1 MARIQLGNFG
11 NVLPEVQRTPTQSVS
26 SGQIIANAVGNV
38 AGQFIQRKQQENAVL
53 KQEQERDENL
63 LYVGQTAK
71 MNSDIEMLDR
81 GITEQIGLNQ
91 MTYDDAISYR
101 KENLEQIRS
110 RYQEKI
116 PASKKNQFDSSYD
129 AISYDSANRLLPV
142 AMQAKK
148 AQDIQKVEGIVE
160 DALKSNDKNKGA
172 ALVQSALN
180 VSSLQAD
187 KQTEAMRNYG
197 RRWDNNTATQR
208 FIQLSEDGDIESLK
222 TEYSMKSLTSN
233 YPDMTQEDA
242 LKQYNSA
249 QSEIG
254 RIEKRNEVELKK
266 REDLAK
272 KSLDDYKSAVFAAG
286 SRGLDESVENTT
298 LDMVKGTPYEAEYK
312 FYQSQ
317 SHNFTKFGQ
326 LSVTEQNRQIAKIE
340 ASLASNKSVDPE
352 TDNKILSAYKSINAD
367 KTANLDNPNQ
377 LIRNLGANVE
387 TIQPLD
393 LLTNPTKATK
403 SIVSNALSQ
412 MNLGESGLKLSPI
425 PQEDVPALK
434 DAWGKASVDQRLN
447 IISSLISG
455 TKNAKNGKAI
465 WNAAL
470 GQITGNNKA
479 YAMAGVARM
488 NGYYAQ
494 IDGVKT
500 DDVASAIINGENLLK
515 DKSRTRPDP
524 KLLDAEYDKYVGL
537 SSTGET
543 AALSRA
549 AFHSLYEH
557 LSVRDNYQ
565 HKDNKDYDK
574 RIAKLALGLATGGVY
589 TQTKYKGNDWK
600 VSLPYGMKEEDFENI
615 LDVQYDRAAKVLKTT
630 PQELKQYRLARAGLS
645 STGRVMYAML
655 YDNGRVYNY
664 LVMPKGVTK

>member
-38 AGQFIQRKQQENAVL
+38 ANQFIQRKQQENAVL
-53 KQEQERDENL
+53 KQERERDENL
-63 LYVGQTAK
+63 LYVSQTAK

-91 MTYDDAISYR
+91 MTYDDAILYR
-101 KENLEQIRS
+101 QENLEQIRNK
-110 RYQEKI
+110 YHADI
-116 PASKKNQFDSSYD
+116 PDSKKNQFNSSYD
-129 AISYDSANRLLPV
+129 AIAYDSANRLLPV

-148 AQDIQKVEGIVE
+148 AQDVQKVEGVVE
-160 DALKSNDKNKGA
+160 DAIKSDDKNK
-172 ALVQSALN
+172 ALTLIRMGLEG
-180 VSSLQAD
+180 SSIPAD
-187 KQTEAMRNYG
+187 KQTEVMRNSG

-208 FIQLSEDGDIESLK
+208 FVALSEASDLEGLKNDYSVESLTK
-222 TEYSMKSLTSN
+222 L
-233 YPDMTQEDA
+233 YPDMTQEDI

-393 LLTNPTKATK
+393 LLTNPEKATK

-425 PQEDVPALK
+425 SQEDVPALK
-434 DAWGKASVDQRLN
+434 DAWNKASVDQRLN

-455 TKNAKNGKAI
+455 TKNAKNGKVI

-543 AALSRA
+543 ATLSRA

>member
-11 NVLPEVQRTPTQSVS
+11 SVLPEVQRTPTQSVS
-26 SGQIIANAVGNV
+26 TGQVLANAAMKVGD
-38 AGQFIQRKQQENAVL
+38 QFIQRKQQENAVL
-53 KQEQERDENL
+53 KQERERDENL

-91 MTYDDAISYR
+91 MTYDDAILYR
-101 KENLEQIRS
+101 QENLEQIRNK
-110 RYQEKI
+110 YHADI
-116 PASKKNQFDSSYD
+116 PDSKKNQFNSSYD
-129 AISYDSANRLLPV
+129 AIAYDSANRLLPI

-148 AQDIQKVEGIVE
+148 AQDVQKVEGVVE
-160 DALKSNDKNKGA
+160 DAIKSDDKNK
-172 ALVQSALN
+172 ALTLIRMGLEG
-180 VSSLQAD
+180 SSIPAD
-187 KQTEAMRNYG
+187 KQTEVMRNSG

-208 FIQLSEDGDIESLK
+208 FVALSEASDLDGLKSDYSVESL
-222 TEYSMKSLTSN
+222 TEL
-233 YPDMTQEDA
+233 YPDMTQEDI
-242 LKQYNSA
+242 LKQHNAA

-254 RIEKRNEVELKK
+254 RIEKRNEIELKK

-286 SRGLDESVENTT
+286 SRGIDESVENTT

-340 ASLASNKSVDPE
+340 ASLANNKSVDPE

-393 LLTNPTKATK
+393 LLTNPEKATK
-403 SIVSNALSQ
+403 NIVSNALGQ
-412 MNLGESGLKLSPI
+412 MNIGESGLKLSPI

-434 DAWGKASVDQRLN
+434 EAWGKASVDQRLN

-537 SSTGET
+537 SATGET

-557 LSVRDNYQ
+557 ISVRDNYQ

-600 VSLPYGMKEEDFENI
+600 VSLPYGMKEDDFENI